1 MRVTIAKP
9 NVFNSYGILLA
20 QGSIQTVD
28 NTFGQSL
35 VYSLQ
40 ATDTDGVLP
49 FAANSPFSNSASVA
63 ALAQSGISN
72 LTPQNT
78 GHVRAAVARVLAGT
92 GICKVACI
100 GDSIALGAF
109 ANGVVYAGNKPLG
122 YPAQLAK
129 ILTARGLPA
138 TNDSWFGSGNVAP
151 ATAAGYTAY
160 NAAVTFPVAGFAPGA
175 IAGLG
180 AFAMASTTNGATLAF
195 TPTIAFDTIDIYY
208 LGGTGGAF
216 NVNVDGGA
224 TLQTITPS
232 GTHLPFVATITGVA
246 LATHTIN
253 IVTNSATG
261 VFIAGMAVRASAT
274 PRVEVYNCGWSAALV
289 STYAQ
294 PTNST
299 FQYNYFV
306 ALPAMA
312 PDLTVINLTV
322 NDIDQQPTT
331 VVAYQTAL
339 QSMIAQALVSG
350 DCALMVGNPGNKASW
365 TTNPGVAAAY
375 QAAGA
380 NPAAAAGIPLIDI
393 TQRWPSYA
401 VTNPVMPYGDPGV
414 TALHPGQSGHADI
427 AKVIAGLC
435 AA

>member
-9 NVFNSYGILLA
+9 NVFNSYGTLLP

-49 FAANSPFSNSASVA
+49 FAANSPFSNSASSIA
-63 ALAQSGISN
+63 AAQFGISN
-72 LTPQNT
+72 MTPQNT

-92 GICKVACI
+92 GICKVAFI

-109 ANGVVYAGNKPLG
+109 ANAVTFAGNKPLA

-160 NAAVTFPVAGFAPGA
+160 NAAVTYPIAGFAPGS
-175 IAGLG
+175 IPGLG
-180 AFAMASTTNGATLAF
+180 AFAQASTTSGATLAF
-195 TPTIAFDTIDIYY
+195 TPTMAFDTIDIYF
-208 LGGTGGAF
+208 LGGIPAGTF

-224 TLQTITPS
+224 SLQLVTPGGPHVPQVVTI
-232 GTHLPFVATITGVA
+232 ACA

-253 IVTNSATG
+253 IVTTSTSG

-274 PRVEVYNCGWSAALV
+274 PRVELYNCGWSAALV
-289 STYAQ
+289 STYAE
-294 PTNST
+294 PTSAT

-306 ALPAMA
+306 ALPVMA
-312 PDLTVINLTV
+312 PDITVINLTV
-322 NDIDQQPTT
+322 NDIDQQPTP
-331 VVAYQTAL
+331 VAAYQTKL
-339 QSMIAQALVSG
+339 QSLVAQALVSG

-375 QAAGA
+375 QAAVSNLA
-380 NPAAAAGIPLIDI
+380 SAAGIPLIDL
-393 TQRWPSYA
+393 TQRWTSYA

-414 TALHPGQSGHADI
+414 TALHPGQVGHADI
-427 AKVIAGLC
+427 AKVIAGLF